1 MKQLLK
7 KLTHGKR
14 RTGAA
19 PSALAFPDAAAA
31 ENYLKALAP
40 IPTGTIQADN
50 RITPQYDLHIIVPC
64 YNVARTIVRCV
75 DSILS
80 QKTGYTFLC
89 HWSTM
94 ALPIKHRSCW
104 SDTALTPG

>member
-19 PSALAFPDAAAA
+19 PSALAVPDAAAA

-64 YNVARTIVRCV
+64 YNVARTIVRCGLDPFTKDRLYIFCV
-75 DSILS
+75 
-80 QKTGYTFLC
+80 TGQRWLY
-89 HWSTM
+89 
-94 ALPIKHRSCW
+94 R
-104 SDTALTPG
+104 

>member
-14 RTGAA
+14 CSGAA
-19 PSALAFPDAAAA
+19 PSAPEFPDAAAA

-40 IPTGTIQADN
+40 VPTGTIQADN

-64 YNVARTIVRCV
+64 YNVAHTVVRCV

-80 QKTGYTFLC
+80 QKADYTFFV

-94 ALPIKHRSCW
+94 ARPTKHRSCW
-104 SDTALTPG
+104 SDTAPTPG